1 LREHNAA
8 KIRHGKASHVLSDS
22 INAERN
28 ASQVLT
34 SLRVLVAEQ
43 FTDLVIQVGTRVW
56 RVHRAIMS
64 ARSAFFEAAC
74 AGSFKEGKE
83 GHVHLQDDDPDAVE
97 AMILYCYTGVYTR
110 ASSAPLCAV
119 NAESGPEDHGLDAIS
134 PDIYPET
141 QRNSTAWCRSCFHP
155 LNVGAGGALAI
166 LPLHAHVGVLADK
179 YVMKELGALAE
190 IAFRIAILKHSR
202 APLTAY
208 FHEAVRTIF
217 SVPDLVCLRL
227 KSMAVDAIA
236 SCDETFD
243 QQRGMADLLGEV
255 CELDPA
261 VLVRYRT
268 LRHES
273 ESCLRNSAVTHQG
286 SGFGN

>member
-1 LREHNAA
+1 MREHNAA

-119 NAESGPEDHGLDAIS
+119 NAESGEWDGHC
-134 PDIYPET
+134 T
-141 QRNSTAWCRSCFHP
+141 
-155 LNVGAGGALAI
+155 
-166 LPLHAHVGVLADK
+166 
-179 YVMKELGALAE
+179 LG
-190 IAFRIAILKHSR
+190 K
-202 APLTAY
+202 
-208 FHEAVRTIF
+208 
-217 SVPDLVCLRL
+217 
-227 KSMAVDAIA
+227 
-236 SCDETFD
+236 
-243 QQRGMADLLGEV
+243 G
-255 CELDPA
+255 
-261 VLVRYRT
+261 
-268 LRHES
+268 
-273 ESCLRNSAVTHQG
+273 
-286 SGFGN
+286 